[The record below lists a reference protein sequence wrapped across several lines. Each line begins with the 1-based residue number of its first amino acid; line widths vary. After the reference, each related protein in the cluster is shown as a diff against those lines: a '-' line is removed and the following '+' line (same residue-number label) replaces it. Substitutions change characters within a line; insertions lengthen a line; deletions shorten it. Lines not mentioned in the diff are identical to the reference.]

1 MTTAAIL
8 REALMKARL
17 YLQKKEAAGDDVFRQ
32 PAFDMKLEALI
43 PVLRGQIPLKAH
55 AHRADDIFTAIRI
68 ADEFGVRPRHGAVAD
83 KADIQLPVEIGRE
96 PGERR
101 RPFNEPV

>member
-1 MTTAAIL
+1 M
-8 REALMKARL
+8 
-17 YLQKKEAAGDDVFRQ
+17 
-32 PAFDMKLEALI
+32 P
-43 PVLRGQIPLKAH
+43 
-55 AHRADDIFTAIRI
+55 
-68 ADEFGVRPRHGAVAD
+68 DEFGVRPRQGAVAD

>member
-1 MTTAAIL
+1 M
-8 REALMKARL
+8 
-17 YLQKKEAAGDDVFRQ
+17 
-32 PAFDMKLEALI
+32 P
-43 PVLRGQIPLKAH
+43 
-55 AHRADDIFTAIRI
+55 
-68 ADEFGVRPRHGAVAD
+68 DEFGVRPRHGAVAD